1 MSQENVRRR
10 KIAQGLVIAASLACV
25 AWGIGDML
33 RSLRRHS

>member
-10 KIAQGLVIAASLACV
+10 KTSQGLMIAACLACAGV
-25 AWGIGDML
+25 AIGDMI